1 MESNSKDT
9 KKGSMLTNIVW
20 SYAERLLP
28 QLVTLV
34 VSIVLARLLSPEHYG
49 VISIVTVFT
58 ALGDALAIGGFGNAL
73 VQKKDADAKDFN
85 SVCWVSLGLSVV
97 IYGVLYFC
105 APLIAAIYENDILI
119 PIMRVMGLKVIFS
132 SFNSI
137 QQAYV
142 QKNMIFRKSF
152 ISTIGGTSLAAVTGI
167 GMALSGFGI
176 WALVAQY
183 MVNAVVNTFVLFCM
197 IDWKPRLEVAWDRI
211 KGLWNYGAKVLGATM
226 VYTLRDNIRTLIVGK
241 QFSSDDLAFYNQ
253 GQKYP
258 SVIVVDV
265 VEALGKVLFPVLS
278 SKQNDKMQVK
288 ELMRLS
294 VRVSGY
300 IMTPLMLGLFAVSDT
315 FVYAILTEKW
325 APCIPFMR
333 ILCFVYLFR
342 PLSTVFQKGLLA
354 IGKSNLNLTHEI
366 ITSSTT
372 VVLLLVAVF
381 GMQSIAAIA
390 LSHVAVALLGTV
402 MYMLWTRK
410 YLDYSLK
417 EIAEDYALSLIISL
431 VMAAL
436 VYLVGLLQINV
447 IALLALQVF
456 VGVVTYVACSVLL
469 KLKPFL
475 YVLNMLKGIVRR

>member
-1 MESNSKDT
+1 
-9 KKGSMLTNIVW
+9 MLTNIVW

-28 QLVTLV
+28 QLVTLI

-49 VISIVTVFT
+49 VISIVTVFI

-85 SVCWVSLGLSVV
+85 SVCWVSLGLSLV
-97 IYGVLYFC
+97 IYGVFYFC
-105 APLIAAIYENDILI
+105 APLIAEVYQNDILI

-132 SFNSI
+132 AFNSI

-152 ISTIGGTSLAAVTGI
+152 ISTIGGTLLAAATGI

-183 MVNAVVNTFVLFCM
+183 MVNAVVHTVVLFCM
-197 IDWKPRLEVAWDRI
+197 IDWKPKVEIAWERI
-211 KGLWNYGAKVLGATM
+211 KELWNYGAKVLGATL
-226 VYTLRDNIRTLIVGK
+226 VFTLRDNIRTLIVGQ
-241 QFSSDDLAFYNQ
+241 QFSSEDLAFYNQ

-278 SKQNDKMQVK
+278 SKQDDKAQVK

-294 VRVSGY
+294 IRVSSY

-325 APCIPFMR
+325 APCILFMR

-342 PLSTVFQKGLLA
+342 PLSAVFQKGLLA

-366 ITSSTT
+366 VTSSTT
-372 VVLLLVAVF
+372 VLMLLVAVF
-381 GMQSIAAIA
+381 GLQSIPAIA
-390 LSHVAVALLGTV
+390 LSHVAVAVLGTI
-402 MYMLWTRK
+402 MYMLWAGK
-410 YLDYSLK
+410 YLGYRIREVAQDYLP
-417 EIAEDYALSLIISL
+417 
-431 VMAAL
+431 
-436 VYLVGLLQINV
+436 
-447 IALLALQVF
+447 
-456 VGVVTYVACSVLL
+456 SVLL
-469 KLKPFL
+469 SVVMAMGAMLLGMLQIHVVLKLVLQVLVGMVIYFL
-475 YVLNMLKGIVRR
+475 LSWITRNESFTLLLGLLKEFRKRKIS